1 MRALIVDDEPTVCLL
16 LSRILA
22 RDFDCEPTRST
33 TAGKRS
39 PCWRMSVTTSC
50 CSTC

>member
-22 RDFDCEPTRST
+22 RDFGCEASNASNGIEALDLLQRES
-33 TAGKRS
+33 
-39 PCWRMSVTTSC
+39 
-50 CSTC
+50 